1 MLRLGCG
8 FPEVTSEGQWPSHH
22 VTSGAPVPCR
32 VVSVVRA
39 SLLRRGVTAFPLLA
53 RSRGAGPPTLAPS
66 YIPPPPREE
75 TLHTVF
81 EILLQ
86 LRFVFSLTLVHLS
99 GHSFIPIRT
108 QAYLFPTLSKNIFL
122 INPVLETELMFTSE
136 MA

>member
-1 MLRLGCG
+1 M
-8 FPEVTSEGQWPSHH
+8 
-22 VTSGAPVPCR
+22 PCR

-39 SLLRRGVTAFPLLA
+39 SLLRRSYRFPSSSSLSGSRPPDSGPLLH
-53 RSRGAGPPTLAPS
+53 PS
-66 YIPPPPREE
+66 PPREE